1 MQTVLEQ
8 LMTDSQAGLP
18 QALSALSDMAAFLER
33 HALNKYDGPGGADQ
47 LVHRPGLA
55 ALRPTPAEVAAL
67 KHFLFFMLMNYPDRA
82 AAVARCLKKCYD
94 PALTTGLCQAI
105 AVYWQDNDAVTV
117 QLTDAITYSQEYD
130 QFSETV
136 LRWFK
141 KLAAEGLPDTRNSIM
156 QKFAYYRKF
165 YHAQL

>member
-1 MQTVLEQ
+1 MQTALEQ
-8 LMTDSQAGLP
+8 LMTDSQAGLA
-18 QALSALSDMAAFLER
+18 QAIPALSDMAALPER
-33 HALNKYDGPGGADQ
+33 HVLNKYDDPAGADK

-105 AVYWQDNDAVTV
+105 AAYWQDDDAATV
-117 QLTDAITYSQEYD
+117 QLTEAITSSQGYG
-130 QFSETV
+130 QFSEMV

-141 KLAAEGLPDTRNSIM
+141 KLAAEGLPDTRKSM
-156 QKFAYYRKF
+156 TQKFAYYRKF